1 MGDIYIRRH
10 GVMWFW
16 RFGRL
21 GGSVYLARPRRS
33 LAADRANRPIAGADR
48 AESFFDVVYG
58 GAQ

>member
-21 GGSVYLARPRRS
+21 GGSVYLARSLRPRRS
-33 LAADRANRPIAGADR
+33 LATDR

>member
-33 LAADRANRPIAGADR
+33 LATDR

-58 GAQ
+58 CAQ